1 MKEPNYTP
9 KTGLK
14 PIIYAAFLLLALG
27 PSLESAPRAQA
38 KEREVP
44 REDFLAGN
52 AVRIDI
58 PADTG
63 SVLKGT
69 YPIDGQGMADLPIT
83 GRVVLAGKSRANIEQ
98 YLAGIWAP
106 YLKDTHVRAVPVIRV
121 AVMGNVKVP
130 GYYYPSP
137 DAVIYDVINM
147 AGGPVLP
154 YKLEKMSHIR
164 ADSKVNGGL
173 IEQVSR
179 SMTLREGGIVSGDE
193 ILIPIPERIS
203 LKEAIPLVGTVLAI
217 VLNSFTIYYLTTT
230 HSRY

>member
-1 MKEPNYTP
+1 MHNSPGSGINSPGALKLVVLTALLCGGGL
-9 KTGLK
+9 TGR
-14 PIIYAAFLLLALG
+14 A
-27 PSLESAPRAQA
+27 SAQA

-44 REDFLAGN
+44 REDFTAGD

-83 GRVVLAGKSRANIEQ
+83 GRVVIAGKNRANIEQ

-121 AVMGNVKVP
+121 AVMGNVKTP

-137 DAVIYDVINM
+137 DAVVYDVINM

-154 YKLEKMSHIR
+154 HKLERMSHIR
-164 ADSKVNGGL
+164 AADHVNKELIVAVSK
-173 IEQVSR
+173 
-179 SMTLREGGIVSGDE
+179 SMTLREAGIISGDE
-193 ILIPIPERIS
+193 ILIPVPDRITM
-203 LKEAIPLVGTVLAI
+203 KEAIPLVGTALSI
-217 VLNSFTIYYLTTT
+217 VLNAVTIYYLTTD
-230 HSRY
+230 RARR